1 MLRTTGRVLGC
12 SKVNRVVARYI
23 GADDWIG
30 KIIVVCGVLARQL
43 FGSRLGMN
51 VLVGSRKLSIV
62 FEISV

>member
-30 KIIVVCGVLARQL
+30 KIIVVCGVLA
-43 FGSRLGMN
+43 
-51 VLVGSRKLSIV
+51 
-62 FEISV
+62 